1 MSGKNISMKVHEL
14 APHLKRD
21 GLGPLY
27 LVMGEEAYFRD
38 QALSILRHAAASLTN
53 TEADKTASS
62 GKTGGMFEADLVY
75 GDETDSSEILTFAE
89 EVSFF
94 STHKLLIVKWA
105 DKLAARMGEA
115 LIPYFQ
121 DPNTSTTL
129 VLVAPKLDGRTKW
142 VQDLKKRA
150 IMVDCAP
157 LFENQ
162 RAIWVTQRAKVMG
175 LNVEPSA
182 LEALKDQASEGL
194 YATAGEMEKL
204 MTFLPEGQK
213 ASAHDVERV
222 RGKPPGIS
230 VFDWSEA
237 VGKGDHVRA
246 LHIVAKNLE
255 IGEAPLRMLGAF
267 LWQMRRIWKVRD
279 LIDEGKD
286 PAQAVRKAGIPP
298 FRAREFLQQVHY
310 WKSEELRKAWP
321 VFAHADSALKGGRAA
336 APKLILDDLVI
347 RLCQGK
353 QREEG
358 SRRAS
363 RTKGVSSRKP
373 VQK

>member
-1 MSGKNISMKVHEL
+1 MKVHEL

-38 QALSILRHAAASLTN
+38 QALNILRRAAGSLKA
-53 TEADKTASS
+53 TEAEERASAGS
-62 GKTGGMFEADLVY
+62 GMFDADLVY
-75 GDETDSSEILTFAE
+75 GDETDASEILTFAE

-105 DKLAARMGEA
+105 DKLPARMGEA

-121 DPNTSTTL
+121 DPNASPTL
-129 VLVAPKLDGRTKW
+129 VFAAPKLDGRTKW

-150 IMVDCAP
+150 TVVDCAP

-162 RAIWVTQRAKVMG
+162 RATWVAQRAKG
-175 LNVEPSA
+175 LGLHVDQTAMEV
-182 LEALKDQASEGL
+182 LKDQASEGL

-213 ASAHDVERV
+213 ASAFDVESV

-246 LHIVAKNLE
+246 LNIVAKNLE
-255 IGEAPLRMLGAF
+255 IGEAPLRILGAF
-267 LWQMRRIWKVRD
+267 LWQMRRIWKVRG
-279 LIDEGKD
+279 LMDEGKD
-286 PAQAVRKAGIPP
+286 PTQAVRKAGIPP
-298 FRAREFLQQVHY
+298 FRAREFVQQVHF
-310 WKSEELRKAWP
+310 WNTTDLKKAWP
-321 VFAHADSALKGGRAA
+321 LFAQADSALKGGRAS
-336 APKLILDDLVI
+336 APKLILDELVI

-353 QREEG
+353 QRTGGSNGNTRSREG
-358 SRRAS
+358 P
-363 RTKGVSSRKP
+363 SRKP
-373 VQK
+373 VQR